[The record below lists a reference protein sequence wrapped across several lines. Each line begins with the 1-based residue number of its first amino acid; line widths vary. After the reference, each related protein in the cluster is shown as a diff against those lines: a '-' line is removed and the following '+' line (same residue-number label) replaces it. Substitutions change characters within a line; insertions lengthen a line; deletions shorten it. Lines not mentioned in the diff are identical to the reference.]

1 MRLVENGKVPR
12 VELIKTEIEG
22 VVVLVPKSFG
32 DERGYFM
39 ETFHRRRYAEC
50 GIDIDFRQD
59 NLSFSRRGALRG
71 LHYQLPHPQAKLVQ
85 VLMGEVF
92 DVAVD
97 IRRGSPSFGR
107 WVGAAL
113 SAENR
118 RQMFLP
124 AGFAHGFCV
133 LSETALFAYKCSDYY
148 APEADRGLLWSDPD
162 LAIEWPIKTPV
173 LSPKDAA
180 LPRLR
185 DIPGEALPVF

>member
-1 MRLVENGKVPR
+1 MEVVR
-12 VELIKTEIEG
+12 TEIDG
-22 VVVLVPKSFG
+22 VVLLAPRSFG

-39 ETFHRRRYAEC
+39 ETFHRRRYDEC
-50 GIDIDFRQD
+50 GITVDFCQD

-71 LHYQLPHPQAKLVQ
+71 LHYQLPHAQAKLVQ
-85 VLMGEVF
+85 VLVGEVF

-107 WVGAAL
+107 WVGATL

-118 RQMFLP
+118 RQLFLP

-133 LSETALFAYKCSDYY
+133 MSEAALFVYKCSDYY
-148 APEADRGLLWSDPD
+148 APEADRGILWSDPE
-162 LAIEWPIKTPV
+162 LAIDWPIKDPV

-185 DIPGEALPVF
+185 DLADDKLPNIQ